1 MNHIKNLREYIAKD
15 EIYQKYKKEG
25 ITPDMSDFDK
35 FCISHCKDIEVVLRA
50 IDKVQKEIIKHMY
63 GFGTEDGDFYCLES
77 GYDVRNLLEIL
88 EDIE

>member
-1 MNHIKNLREYIAKD
+1 MEFKMNNCVYAIK
-15 EIYQKYKKEG
+15 
-25 ITPDMSDFDK
+25 
-35 FCISHCKDIEVVLRA
+35 EVSQEEL
-50 IDKVQKEIIKHMY
+50 QKEIIKHMY

>member
-1 MNHIKNLREYIAKD
+1 MNHIKNLKEYIAED

-35 FCISHCKDIEVVLRA
+35 FCISHCKDIEVILKA
-50 IDKVQKEIIKHMY
+50 IDKLKSAISEHSY
-63 GFGTEDGDFYCLES
+63 GFGTEDGDFYCLEQ

-88 EDIE
+88 EEIK